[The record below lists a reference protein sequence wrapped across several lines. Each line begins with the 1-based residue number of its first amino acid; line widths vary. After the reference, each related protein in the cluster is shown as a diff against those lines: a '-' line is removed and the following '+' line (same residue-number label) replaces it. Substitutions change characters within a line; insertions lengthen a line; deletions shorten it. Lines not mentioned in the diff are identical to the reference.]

1 MCIRDRYYEDVEQ
14 AIKINYIVVF
24 LVVNIEYFILFKL
37 VWGMKVDKVII
48 LIFINYYAVF
58 FA

>member
-1 MCIRDRYYEDVEQ
+1 MYYEDVEQ

-24 LVVNIEYFILFKL
+24 LVVNIEYIILFKL

-48 LIFINYYAVF
+48 LIFVSYYAVF